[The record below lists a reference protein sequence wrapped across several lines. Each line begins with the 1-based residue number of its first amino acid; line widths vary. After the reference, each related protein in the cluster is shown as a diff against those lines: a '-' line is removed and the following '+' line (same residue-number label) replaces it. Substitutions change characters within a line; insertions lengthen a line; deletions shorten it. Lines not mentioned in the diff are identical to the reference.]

1 MNEDGPERFG
11 VVGFKALDHEFDRC
25 VVLRIH
31 ISMCV
36 EIHNRTDETYHVR
49 QRKVGHIENDGL
61 SSSAISLQSG

>member
-36 EIHNRTDETYHVR
+36 EIHNRN
-49 QRKVGHIENDGL
+49 G
-61 SSSAISLQSG
+61 